1 MKDAERRLLE
11 MIFGEKPEFVLELI
25 TDLDRGLQ
33 SRRPEYY
40 RQLQPGVT
48 YEMLDDFERQVSLK
62 LPNSF
67 RTLYQWKNGQH
78 PDCDEPIEDN
88 RVWMPLEDIIA
99 TKDMLDGM
107 IGYDFT
113 DPNWWRREWVPFL
126 SNRNGD
132 HLCLD
137 LTTVDGE
144 IPAQVIAF
152 WHDWDD
158 RSTKH
163 PSLKVWLNRL
173 VASMNDEST
182 SLPTE

>member
-88 RVWMPLEDIIA
+88 RVWMPLEDI
-99 TKDMLDGM
+99 MLHAVVSEA
-107 IGYDFT
+107 F
-113 DPNWWRREWVPFL
+113 PSVPGR
-126 SNRNGD
+126 NRILGVVPGPSFSHGD
-132 HLCLD
+132 L
-137 LTTVDGE
+137 
-144 IPAQVIAF
+144 
-152 WHDWDD
+152 
-158 RSTKH
+158 R
-163 PSLKVWLNRL
+163 WLGFGLN
-173 VASMNDEST
+173 
-182 SLPTE
+182 